1 MNTLK
6 FVYEELALFVVS
18 WSKGGMRLKC
28 CGVVVFLMDL
38 LCSSLIFC
46 VRNKAGKLAGS
57 NEVSRAENTT
67 PEERTP
73 FWWASQK
80 ARSPTF
86 HRQRS
91 IAAEQRTIA
100 INRTDGVRTHWTP

>member
-67 PEERTP
+67 PEENP
-73 FWWASQK
+73 VLVGIAKSAQPHLSQ
-80 ARSPTF
+80 T
-86 HRQRS
+86 QRS

-100 INRTDGVRTHWTP
+100 INRTDGVRTH